1 MLSADELSAEE
12 DVLRGQVTAL
22 TPEQRKLYYQFEK
35 LRIKDP
41 DTYATLNYFL
51 AGGLHHFYLGNYI
64 FGGINF
70 ALTLTGIIMWNGIG
84 LLLIALV
91 VIIELPQLFRSQRIV
106 HQHNNSVMRQ
116 CLSMVEAS
124 A

>member
-22 TPEQRKLYYQFEK
+22 TPEQRKLYFQFEK

-70 ALTLTGIIMWNGIG
+70 VLTLTGIIMWPIG
-84 LLLIALV
+84 LLVILLV
-91 VIIELPQLFRSQRIV
+91 IIIELPQLFRSQRIV
-106 HQHNNSVMRQ
+106 HQHNNNVMRQ
-116 CLSMVEAS
+116 CLSMVEAI

>member
-12 DVLRGQVTAL
+12 DVLRSRVTAL
-22 TPEQRKLYYQFEK
+22 TPEQRKLYHQFEK
-35 LRIKDP
+35 HRIKDP

-70 ALTLTGIIMWNGIG
+70 VLTLTGIIMWPIG
-84 LLLIALV
+84 
-91 VIIELPQLFRSQRIV
+91 
-106 HQHNNSVMRQ
+106 
-116 CLSMVEAS
+116 C
-124 A
+124 